1 MNSSNSPTHGN
12 GPWWS
17 QLNGYHW
24 FVFMICALGWLFDC
38 LDQQL
43 FTLSRGPAMK
53 ALLPAGKDPL
63 VWGGYAT
70 SIFLMG
76 WATGGLVFGV
86 LGDRIGRAKTMMI
99 TILIYSV
106 CTGLSALSQ
115 SFWDFAF
122 YRFITGLGVGGEF
135 AVGVAL
141 LAEVMPAKARSGALG
156 SLQALSALGNIS
168 AALIGMGMANL
179 EKTGV
184 IALGNSWRWMFVI
197 GAIPAFLALI
207 IRMRMKEPERWQQMK
222 DSGELQKHSAF
233 TYGELFR
240 TPRWRRNA
248 IIGMLLVCSGVIGLW
263 GIGFYTP
270 ELVRTVLRK
279 SYTAAY
285 VEYAGASAT
294 TAAATHTDKVP
305 QVIKDA
311 HADLTKQGM
320 AAAEIQKSIES
331 KTIGPLVDKWASW
344 GLLTLQIGAFFG
356 MLTASWVA
364 AKLGRKPAFAIAF
377 STAMVATACAFW
389 FYRDAS
395 QTFWLI
401 PIMGFFQLAV
411 FAVYAIY
418 LPELFPTHLRSTGVS
433 FCYNV
438 GRFLAA
444 AGVPVIGLLKTE
456 VFANSPEPMRPAA
469 LTMCAI
475 FLLGLIVLPF
485 ATETKDQPLPEDEKG
500 FAH

>member
-1 MNSSNSPTHGN
+1 MSSTNPTPI
-12 GPWWS
+12 GPWWK
-17 QLNGYHW
+17 QLNSYHW
-24 FVFMICALGWLFDC
+24 FVFGVAALGWLFDC

-53 ALLPAGKDPL
+53 ALLKEGQDPL

-70 SIFLMG
+70 SVFLAG

-99 TILIYSV
+99 TILIYSL

-115 SFWDFAF
+115 GFWDFAF

-141 LAEVMPAKARSGALG
+141 LAEVMPASARSGALG
-156 SLQALSALGNIS
+156 TLQALSALGNIS

-179 EKTGV
+179 EKSGT

-197 GAIPAFLALI
+197 GAIPAFLALV
-207 IRMRMKEPERWQQMK
+207 IRMRMKEPTRWQQMK
-222 DSGELQKHSAF
+222 DSGELDKHSAF
-233 TYGELFR
+233 TYAELFR
-240 TPRWRRNA
+240 DPRWRKHA
-248 IIGMLLVCSGVIGLW
+248 IVGMLLVCSGVIGLW
-263 GIGFYTP
+263 GIGFFTP
-270 ELVRTVLRK
+270 ELVRTVLSK
-279 SYTAAY
+279 TYAA
-285 VEYAGASAT
+285 
-294 TAAATHTDKVP
+294 
-305 QVIKDA
+305 
-311 HADLTKQGM
+311 QGM
-320 AAAEIQKSIES
+320 SKAE
-331 KTIGPLVDKWASW
+331 IGPLVDKWASW

-364 AKLGRKPAFAIAF
+364 AKLGRKKAFAIAF
-377 STAMVATACAFW
+377 TTALIATACAFN
-389 FYRDAS
+389 FYREAS

-401 PIMGFFQLAV
+401 PIMGFFQLSL

-418 LPELFPTHLRSTGVS
+418 LPELFPTHLRSTGTS

-444 AGVPVIGLLKTE
+444 AGVPVIGLLKTQ
-456 VFANSPEPMRPAA
+456 VYANHPEPMRPAA

-475 FLLGLIVLPF
+475 FILGLLVLPF
-485 ATETKDQPLPEDEKG
+485 APETKDQPLPEDEKG
-500 FAH
+500 FTH

>member
-1 MNSSNSPTHGN
+1 MSSVPPPPTVPQTSAAS
-12 GPWWS
+12 GPWWRE
-17 QLNGYHW
+17 LNRYHW
-24 FVFMICALGWLFDC
+24 FVFAVAALGWLFDC

-53 ALLPAGKDPL
+53 ALLSPEKDPL
-63 VWGGYAT
+63 LWGGYAT
-70 SIFLMG
+70 SVFLAG
-76 WATGGLVFGV
+76 WATGGLIFGV

-141 LAEVMPAKARSGALG
+141 LAEVMPSRARSGALG
-156 SLQALSALGNIS
+156 ALQALSAIGNVS
-168 AALIGMGMANL
+168 AALIGMGMATL
-179 EKTGV
+179 EKHGT
-184 IALGNSWRWMFVI
+184 ISLGSSWRWMFVI
-197 GAIPAFLALI
+197 GAIPAALALL
-207 IRMRMKEPERWQQMK
+207 IRMRMKEPERWQRMK

-240 TPRWRRNA
+240 HPRWRKNA
-248 IIGMLLVCSGVIGLW
+248 IVGMLLVCSGVIGLW
-263 GIGFYTP
+263 GIGFFTP
-270 ELVRTVLRK
+270 ELVRTVLQK
-279 SYTAAY
+279 TYAA
-285 VEYAGASAT
+285 
-294 TAAATHTDKVP
+294 
-305 QVIKDA
+305 
-311 HADLTKQGM
+311 QGLSP
-320 AAAEIQKSIES
+320 AQ
-331 KTIGPLVDKWASW
+331 IGPLVDKWASW
-344 GLLTLQIGAFFG
+344 GLLTLQFGAFCG
-356 MLTASWVA
+356 MLVASWVA
-364 AKLGRKPAFAIAF
+364 AKLGRKVAFGLAF
-377 STAMVATACAFW
+377 STALVATACAFQ
-389 FYRDAS
+389 FYREAS

-401 PIMGFFQLAV
+401 PIMGFFQLSL

-418 LPELFPTHLRSTGVS
+418 LPELFPTHLRSTGTS

-444 AGVPVIGLLKTE
+444 AGVPLIGLLKTK
-456 VFANSPEPMRPAA
+456 VYADFPEPMRPAA
-469 LTMCAI
+469 LTMCAV

-485 ATETKDQPLPEDEKG
+485 APETKDKPLPEDERG

>member
-1 MNSSNSPTHGN
+1 MSSTNTTGD
-12 GPWWS
+12 GPWWR

-24 FVFMICALGWLFDC
+24 FVFMVCALGWLFDC
-38 LDQQL
+38 FDQQL

-63 VWGGYAT
+63 LWGGYAT
-70 SIFLMG
+70 SIFLAG
-76 WATGGLVFGV
+76 WATGGLVFGM

-99 TILIYSV
+99 TILIYSL
-106 CTGLSALSQ
+106 CTGLSALSV
-115 SFWDFAF
+115 SFWDYAF

-135 AVGVAL
+135 AVGVAI

-156 SLQALSALGNIS
+156 SLQALSAMGNIS

-179 EKTGV
+179 EQTGV
-184 IALGNSWRWMFVI
+184 ISLGNSWRWMFVI
-197 GAIPAFLALI
+197 GSIPALLALL
-207 IRMRMKEPERWQQMK
+207 IRMRMKEPARWQQMK
-222 DSGELQKHSAF
+222 DSGALKKHSAF

-240 TPRWRRNA
+240 ERRWRKNA

-279 SYTAAY
+279 SFTAAY
-285 VEYAGASAT
+285 VEYAKSPVTTTGMPLSSADHLPKEII
-294 TAAATHTDKVP
+294 A
-305 QVIKDA
+305 A
-311 HADLTKQGM
+311 HADLSSKGM
-320 AAAEIQKSIES
+320 PADEIQKSIES

-344 GLLTLQIGAFFG
+344 GLLTLQLGAFFG
-356 MLTASWVA
+356 MLSASWVA
-364 AKLGRKPAFAIAF
+364 GKLGRKKAFALAF
-377 STAMVATACAFW
+377 TTAMIATACAFS
-389 FYRDAS
+389 FYKDAS

-418 LPELFPTHLRSTGVS
+418 LPELFPMHLRSTGTS

-438 GRFLAA
+438 GRFIAA
-444 AGVPVIGLLKTE
+444 AGVPLIGLLKTE
-456 VFANSPEPMRPAA
+456 VYAGFPEPMRPAA

-475 FLLGLIVLPF
+475 FLLGLCVLPF
-485 ATETKDQPLPEDEKG
+485 APETRGKPLPEDEQG

>member
-99 TILIYSV
+99 TILIYSL

-311 HADLTKQGM
+311 HADITKQGM

>member
-1 MNSSNSPTHGN
+1 MSSTNTAQE
-12 GPWWS
+12 GPWWK

-24 FVFMICALGWLFDC
+24 FVFGVAALGWLFDC

-53 ALLPAGKDPL
+53 ALLKDGQDPL

-70 SIFLMG
+70 SVFLAG

-99 TILIYSV
+99 TILIYSL

-115 SFWDFAF
+115 GFWDFAF

-156 SLQALSALGNIS
+156 TLQALSALGNIS

-184 IALGNSWRWMFVI
+184 ITLGNSWRWMFVI
-197 GAIPAFLALI
+197 GAIPAFLALV

-222 DSGELQKHSAF
+222 DSGELDKHSAF
-233 TYGELFR
+233 TYAELFR
-240 TPRWRRNA
+240 DPRWRKHA
-248 IIGMLLVCSGVIGLW
+248 ILGMLLVCSGVIGLW
-263 GIGFYTP
+263 GIGFFTP
-270 ELVRTVLRK
+270 ELVRTVLSK
-279 SYTAAY
+279 TYAA
-285 VEYAGASAT
+285 
-294 TAAATHTDKVP
+294 
-305 QVIKDA
+305 
-311 HADLTKQGM
+311 QGM
-320 AAAEIQKSIES
+320 SKAE
-331 KTIGPLVDKWASW
+331 IGPLVDKWASW
-344 GLLTLQIGAFFG
+344 GLLTPQIGAFFG
-356 MLTASWVA
+356 MLSASWVA
-364 AKLGRKPAFAIAF
+364 AKLGRKKAFAIAF
-377 STAMVATACAFW
+377 TTALIATACAFN
-389 FYRDAS
+389 FYREAS

-401 PIMGFFQLAV
+401 PIMGFFQLSV

-418 LPELFPTHLRSTGVS
+418 LPELFPTHLRSTGTS

-444 AGVPVIGLLKTE
+444 AGVPVLGLLKTQ
-456 VFANSPEPMRPAA
+456 VYASHPEPMRPAA
-469 LTMCAI
+469 MTMCAI
-475 FLLGLIVLPF
+475 FVLGLLVLPF
-485 ATETKDQPLPEDEKG
+485 APETKDQPLPESDRG

>member
-320 AAAEIQKSIES
+320 AAADIQKSIES